1 MNSSQPNPLIAK
13 IMLEKEN
20 HKLSKISKSY
30 PYNALWAQL
39 GDLYGAIANPIKVC
53 KTIICGTEFDIQIIE
68 RFLSILTYFIR
79 CSEIKRNHYTKVVDR
94 ENINRLVNQQ
104 LNSKSHK
111 NTEEEMSFKNLKTA
125 NKSGLTRSSTT
136 VKDMSQMDEEPDSMN
151 SLSSL
156 EALEL
161 TGNIETDSEKY
172 HLLLNILKKNVMNDI
187 PKVLAFRDSRM
198 VQQELR
204 IGNKSMDTG
213 IEMNLKD
220 KLFLRNYQ
228 KHVLLTTGE
237 QIKLSHYALPLPDLT
252 VTRPDADGVE
262 ETIELD
268 DDNFISLSNL
278 ITANSLGGDSAIK
291 LFWHAEPNKEALNLE
306 QIEYLE
312 RMAAK
317 HQISTDDL
325 KLAGKSSASDS
336 SSGVVF
342 VLGENEQLVGL
353 KTSPSMQS
361 LQSLKEIDMESIG
374 AIRKS
379 PCKHKYKKHSGVK
392 FNFEQYPQIATN
404 YMKSKNLEFSEHEIL
419 EKGLK
424 IERENMGGAS
434 TSKSPNKVG
443 TTEIEDSDEE
453 EDCDCCRNGSRA
465 SYLQTPSN
473 ASELEYSSDS
483 PLENIYPTFSSKPKP
498 NLDVYINPYQLET
511 LDEEAELKSEAPAIS
526 ESKMKVIEIPM
537 LDTFK
542 LTTPTSEDSTK
553 PGFTPSL
560 FTATS
565 DHYIADIVLQVNPD
579 SLFDIYFLT
588 NFFCLITGNH
598 LFTKS
603 IRT

>member
-1 MNSSQPNPLIAK
+1 MAPLVTANIRDSMNSNQPNPLISK

-20 HKLSKISKSY
+20 HKLSEISKSY

-53 KTIICGTEFDIQIIE
+53 KTIVCGSEKDVQTIE

-104 LNSKSHK
+104 LNSKTYK
-111 NTEEEMSFKNLKTA
+111 NKEDEVSLKNAKTA
-125 NKSGLTRSSTT
+125 SKSGGLTRSSTT
-136 VKDMSQMDEEPDSMN
+136 IKDMSQMVEEPESMN
-151 SLSSL
+151 SLNSL

-161 TGNIETDSEKY
+161 TGNIEADSEKY
-172 HLLLNILKKNVMNDI
+172 HLLLQILKKNVMNDI

-228 KHVLLTTGE
+228 KHVLLTGD
-237 QIKLSHYALPLPDLT
+237 QIKLSHYVLPLPDLT
-252 VTRPDADGVE
+252 VTRPDAEGVE
-262 ETIELD
+262 EAIELD

-278 ITANSLGGDSAIK
+278 ITANSLGGDSAMK
-291 LFWHAEPNKEALNLE
+291 LFWHAEPNKGPLNLE

-312 RMAAK
+312 KMAAK
-317 HQISTDDL
+317 HQISTEDL
-325 KLAGKSSASDS
+325 KLAGKSNTNEN
-336 SSGVVF
+336 GVVF
-342 VLGENEQLVGL
+342 VLGDNEQLVGL

-361 LQSLKEIDMESIG
+361 LQSLKEVDMEGSG

-424 IERENMGGAS
+424 IERENGGAS
-434 TSKSPNKVG
+434 TSKSLNKIG
-443 TTEIEDSDEE
+443 PTETEDSDEE
-453 EDCDCCRNGSRA
+453 NCDCCRNGRGA

-483 PLENIYPTFSSKPKP
+483 PLENIYPTSTFSSKAKP
-498 NLDVYINPYQLET
+498 NLDPYVNPYQLET
-511 LDEEAELKSEAPAIS
+511 LDEEAELKSEAPIITDS
-526 ESKMKVIEIPM
+526 EIKIVEIPM

-542 LTTPTSEDSTK
+542 LNSPTSEDSTK

-560 FTATS
+560 FAATS
-565 DHYIADIVLQVNPD
+565 DHYIADIVLQVN
-579 SLFDIYFLT
+579 FFLKLKF
-588 NFFCLITGNH
+588 NLI
-598 LFTKS
+598 
-603 IRT
+603 I